1 MIYLHFCCCSRGSS
15 VFQFFATDIFVKK
28 GGFATMWLAGSGVM
42 RRISKATVMQAA
54 IEKLAASIAN
64 PPVPLA
70 LRASSTL
77 VLGVTRLHN
86 RKTTYVLADAQEI
99 QTKLRSDAHRAGDPV
114 VDLPV
119 TGAAARA
126 AEQVNAPDFEFDA
139 QFDFGFQELHMEA
152 ESGEYGAPISLG
164 AERGAHALQLV
175 SAVKSHT
182 HAFILHSLSQTR
194 PPRRLVRRLLG
205 DPVV

>member
-1 MIYLHFCCCSRGSS
+1 
-15 VFQFFATDIFVKK
+15 
-28 GGFATMWLAGSGVM
+28 MWLAGSGVM

-86 RKTTYVLADAQEI
+86 KKTTYVLADAQEI
-99 QTKLRSDAHRAGDPV
+99 QSKLRLDAHRVGDPA

-119 TGAAARA
+119 AGGAAAAAR
-126 AEQVNAPDFEFDA
+126 AEQVNAPEYQFE

-164 AERGAHALQLV
+164 AERGALATFVFALLCKAPIHDFNFMHSSLLV
-175 SAVKSHT
+175 
-182 HAFILHSLSQTR
+182 F
-194 PPRRLVRRLLG
+194 
-205 DPVV
+205 